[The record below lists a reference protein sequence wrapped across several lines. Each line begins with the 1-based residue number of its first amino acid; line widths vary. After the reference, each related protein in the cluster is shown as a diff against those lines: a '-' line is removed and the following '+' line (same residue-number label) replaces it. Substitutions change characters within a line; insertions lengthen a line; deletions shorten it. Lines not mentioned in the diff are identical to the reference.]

1 MGVRLIRPH
10 TGQYMTH
17 CNGKSVSG
25 VLDKY
30 ESILDDLRISHPESG
45 ELRCS
50 YTRSESFVASF
61 LEVWV
66 FYKLRMI

>member
-1 MGVRLIRPH
+1 
-10 TGQYMTH
+10 MTH

-30 ESILDDLRISHPESG
+30 ESILDNLRISLPDSE

-50 YTRSESFVASF
+50 YKRSESFVASF

-66 FYKLRMI
+66 FYKLRMVSK